1 MPAEAKETKDP
12 KDPKMKALE
21 AALQKIRTDIDGE
34 AIMDMSAPPKAVPAI
49 PTGVLPLDI
58 ALGIGGV
65 PQGRLIEIFGPEGSG
80 KTTLTYHLI
89 AQVQSSGGIAAFI
102 DTEHAMD
109 MLYAKH
115 LGVDVGNLIVSQ
127 PDFGEQAL
135 QIAQVLVESGAV
147 DLIVIDSVAAMS
159 TKAEIEGQIGDQT
172 VGALARLM
180 SQTCRMLAPKA
191 NQTNTTIVFT
201 NQIRE
206 NIGGMG
212 YGPKETQPGG
222 RALKFHASQ
231 RLDIR
236 RIETVKEKDVAI
248 ANKVRVKVVKN
259 KVAAPYKQAEFT
271 IVYGEG
277 ADRMATL
284 IDMHVSDK
292 ALDGVSKAGSS
303 YTFKPTETTPEGGK
317 AQGKHKARA
326 YLQEHPEVA
335 DIMEAEVRHLYLD
348 EGHDISDSV
357 SDPSPGGAEVVVEES
372 AEEGTEAAE

>member
-1 MPAEAKETKDP
+1 MPPKAEETKDP
-12 KDPKMKALE
+12 RMKALD

-34 AIMDMSAPPKAVPAI
+34 AIMDMSAPPKSVPSI

-58 ALGIGGV
+58 ALGIGGI
-65 PQGRLIEIFGPEGSG
+65 PKGRLIEIFGPESAG

-89 AQVQSSGGIAAFI
+89 AQVQASGGIAAFI

-115 LGVDVGNLIVSQ
+115 LGVDAGKLIVSQ

-135 QIAQVLVESGAV
+135 QIAQVLVESGVV

-191 NQTNTTIVFT
+191 NQTGTTIVFT

-206 NIGGMG
+206 KIGGMS
-212 YGPKETQPGG
+212 YGPSETQPGG

-236 RIETVKEKDVAI
+236 RIETIKEKDVAV
-248 ANKVRVKVVKN
+248 ANKVRVKIVKN

-277 ADRMATL
+277 ADRLATL
-284 IDMHVSDK
+284 IDMHVADK
-292 ALDGVSKAGSS
+292 ALDGVSKAGAS
-303 YTFKPTETTPEGGK
+303 YTFKAFGDIPEGK
-317 AQGKHKARA
+317 AQGKPKARV
-326 YLQEHPEVA
+326 YLQEHPEIA
-335 DIMEAEVRHLYLD
+335 DAMEAQVRHLYLD
-348 EGHDISDSV
+348 EGHDITDSV
-357 SDPSPGGAEVVVEES
+357 GDETPGEVEASTEDS
-372 AEEGTEAAE
+372 AAADE